1 MPTAKKM
8 SNARAGAWLAGRP
21 AGAIRWLG
29 RVRGAELPN
38 EVTAMI
44 VIALVATGGL
54 LLVSIL
60 PVTDQQPTG
69 LVRVLSVCAALIA
82 VSLFAAGPRLPR
94 PALHAAIAAFV
105 LGASILSAN
114 AATIAGFMMAAR
126 AFQWLAV
133 YTALFL
139 SAREARWHALG
150 ITVGCL
156 SAAALGGID
165 GTIAQA
171 VIMSTTVWVATL
183 LLSALVARL
192 REQADTDHLTGLL
205 NRNGFAKA
213 ANREHALAGRT
224 GAPLAVAVLD
234 LDGFKHVNDEHGH
247 AAGDRVLAEL
257 ADAWT
262 RTLRPG
268 DVLARFGGD
277 EFLVMF
283 PATSV
288 ADTAEPLA
296 RLRGAH
302 AWDWSAGVVEWQPG
316 ETLPACLARADERLY
331 QAKAARRAPAAEAV
345 VSPAP
350 A

>member
-1 MPTAKKM
+1 
-8 SNARAGAWLAGRP
+8 
-21 AGAIRWLG
+21 
-29 RVRGAELPN
+29 
-38 EVTAMI
+38 MI

-54 LLVSIL
+54 LLVSVF
-60 PVTDQQPTG
+60 PVTAQQPSG
-69 LVRVLSVCAALIA
+69 LVRVLSACAALIA
-82 VSLFAAGPRLPR
+82 VTLFAAGPRLPR
-94 PALHAAIAAFV
+94 AGLHAAVAAFIF
-105 LGASILSAN
+105 GASVLSAN
-114 AATIAGFMMAAR
+114 AVTTAGFIMAAR

-133 YTALFL
+133 YAALFL

-156 SAAALGGID
+156 TAAVAGGIH
-165 GTIAQA
+165 GTVVQA

-192 REQADTDHLTGLL
+192 RMQADTDHLTGLL

-234 LDGFKHVNDEHGH
+234 LDGFKHVNDQHGH

-257 ADAWT
+257 ADAWS

-283 PATSV
+283 PATAE
-288 ADTAEPLA
+288 ADAAWPLA
-296 RLRGAH
+296 RLRTAH
-302 AWDWSAGVVEWQPG
+302 SADWSAGVVEWKPG
-316 ETLPACLARADERLY
+316 QTLPECLARADERLY
-331 QAKAARRAPAAEAV
+331 EAKAARREAALAAAD
-345 VSPAP
+345 VSPARG
-350 A
+350 

>member
-1 MPTAKKM
+1 M
-8 SNARAGAWLAGRP
+8 SDARAGAWLAGRP
-21 AGAIRWLG
+21 AGATLWVG

-44 VIALVATGGL
+44 AIALIAACGT
-54 LLVSIL
+54 LLVSFL
-60 PVTDQQPTG
+60 PVSDRQPSG
-69 LVRVLSVCAALIA
+69 LLRVLAACDLLIA
-82 VSLFAAGPRLPR
+82 VALFAAGPRLAR
-94 PALHAAIAAFV
+94 AGLHAGIGAFIV
-105 LGASILSAN
+105 VMTVLSAN
-114 AATIAGFMMAAR
+114 ANTLSGFMSAAR
-126 AFQWLAV
+126 AFQWMAV
-133 YTALFL
+133 YASLFL
-139 SAREARWHALG
+139 SARESRWHALG
-150 ITVGCL
+150 ITIGCL
-156 SAAALGGID
+156 TAAAAGGLH
-165 GTIAQA
+165 GAVVQA
-171 VIMSTTVWVATL
+171 AIMSTTVWVATL

-213 ANREHALAGRT
+213 AIREHALAGRT

-288 ADTAEPLA
+288 ADAAEPLT

-302 AWDWSAGVVEWQPG
+302 PSAWSAGVVEWQPG
-316 ETLPACLARADERLY
+316 ETLPACLARADGRLY
-331 QAKAARRAPAAEAV
+331 EAKAARQAPAAESV
-345 VSPAP
+345 VSPVP

>member
-1 MPTAKKM
+1 
-8 SNARAGAWLAGRP
+8 
-21 AGAIRWLG
+21 
-29 RVRGAELPN
+29 VRGVELPN

-54 LLVSIL
+54 LLVSVF
-60 PVTDQQPTG
+60 PVTDRQPSG
-69 LVRVLSVCAALIA
+69 LVRVLAACAALIA
-82 VSLFAAGPRLPR
+82 IALFAAGPRLPR
-94 PALHAAIAAFV
+94 ASLHAAVAAFV
-105 LGASILSAN
+105 LGASLLSAN
-114 AATIAGFMMAAR
+114 AETTAGFMMAAR

-133 YTALFL
+133 YAALFL

-156 SAAALGGID
+156 AAAALGGIH
-165 GTIAQA
+165 GTVVQA
-171 VIMSTTVWVATL
+171 VIMCTTVWVATL

-192 REQADTDHLTGLL
+192 RAQADTDHLTGLL

-234 LDGFKHVNDEHGH
+234 LDGFKHVNDEQGH

-262 RTLRPG
+262 QMVRPG

-277 EFLVMF
+277 EFLAMF
-283 PATSV
+283 PATAE
-288 ADTAEPLA
+288 ADAAEPLA
-296 RLRGAH
+296 RLRAAH
-302 AWDWSAGVVEWQPG
+302 PADWSAGVVEWQPG
-316 ETLPACLARADERLY
+316 ESLPACLARADARLY
-331 QAKAARRAPAAEAV
+331 EAKAARRMPAAGL

-350 A
+350 G